1 VSAAPH
7 QREVWN
13 ANLEPVIGHE
23 QGRRRPVVVLSRDPL
38 GRAGLA
44 IVVPFTTKDIGSPL
58 HLRVDVGEGGLSQTS
73 WAPGRA
79 GSHTIRSISPTR
91 FTKRLGTIRPQT
103 HAEILRRINTLVR
116 PD

>member
-23 QGRRRPVVVLSRDPL
+23 QGRHRPVVVLSRDPL

-73 WAPGRA
+73 WALPQ
-79 GSHTIRSISPTR
+79 HVRSISPTR
-91 FTKRLGTIRPQT
+91 FNKRLGTIRPQT

>member
-1 VSAAPH
+1 MSTPPQ
-7 QREVWN
+7 QREVWT

-23 QGRRRPVVVLSRDPL
+23 QGRQRPVAVLSRDPL

-58 HLRVDVGEGGLSQTS
+58 HLCVEPPEGGLSERSFALPQ
-73 WAPGRA
+73 
-79 GSHTIRSISPTR
+79 HVRSISPTR

-103 HAEILRRINTLVR
+103 HTELIRRITTLIR
-116 PD
+116 TD